1 MELII
6 IIGNLFIGV
15 LMALVGFKKINPLYN
30 ESKEKQADF
39 YRKWGLYLKAGG
51 IAIAAVGFLR
61 LFLISNVS

>member
-6 IIGNLFIGV
+6 IIGNLLLGAIIAF
-15 LMALVGFKKINPLYN
+15 VGFKTINPLYN

-39 YRKWGLYLKAGG
+39 YRKWGPYLKAGG

-61 LFLISNVS
+61 LYFMF

>member
-6 IIGNLFIGV
+6 IIGNLLLGAIIAF
-15 LMALVGFKKINPLYN
+15 VGFKTINPLYN
-30 ESKEKQADF
+30 ASEEKQADF

-61 LFLISNVS
+61 LFFML

>member
-6 IIGNLFIGV
+6 SIGNLLLGAIIAF
-15 LMALVGFKKINPLYN
+15 VGFKTINPLYN

-51 IAIAAVGFLR
+51 IAIAAVGFVR
-61 LFLISNVS
+61 LCFMF